1 MGDGC
6 NQAFVV
12 LGRKGMSVRDASRD
26 GESEAMGA
34 NIAMGLIDWQCLD
47 RSIFSTNLPFI
58 RTCCARY

>member
-12 LGRKGMSVRDASRD
+12 LGRKGMSVRDTSRD

-34 NIAMGLIDWQCLD
+34 NIAMGLID
-47 RSIFSTNLPFI
+47 
-58 RTCCARY
+58 